1 MQHLTC
7 VVEVSIRE
15 AVHAALACVVEVSI
29 SMHYA
34 TLTCVVEVS
43 IREAVHATL
52 TCVVEM
58 IIGEAVHA
66 APYLCS

>member
-34 TLTCVVEVS
+34 TLTCVVE
-43 IREAVHATL
+43 
-52 TCVVEM
+52 M